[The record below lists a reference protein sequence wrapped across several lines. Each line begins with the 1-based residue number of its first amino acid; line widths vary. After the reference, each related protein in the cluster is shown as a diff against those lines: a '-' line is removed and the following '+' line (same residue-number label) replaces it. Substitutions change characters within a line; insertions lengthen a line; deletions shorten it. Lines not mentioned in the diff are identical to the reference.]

1 MAKTGEMGYPS
12 ALTAP
17 VWGFYDVSFKGESFR
32 FQRPYGSYVMEN
44 VLFKISFPAEFHS
57 QTAVEAAMTLYEQM
71 QAAGKTAADIEKVTI
86 RTHEA
91 CIRII
96 DKKDRSI
103 TRQTAITAFSTW
115 WRSAAVRALN
125 GGRLRGQRGAR

>member
-115 WRSAAVRALN
+115 WRSRCCS
-125 GGRLRGQRGAR
+125 GA

>member
-1 MAKTGEMGYPS
+1 MCCS
-12 ALTAP
+12 
-17 VWGFYDVSFKGESFR
+17 D
-32 FQRPYGSYVMEN
+32 
-44 VLFKISFPAEFHS
+44 SFPAEFHS

-91 CIRII
+91 CIGKSST
-96 DKKDRSI
+96 KKDRSI

-115 WRSAAVRALN
+115 WRSRCCS
-125 GGRLRGQRGAR
+125 GA

>member
-44 VLFKISFPAEFHS
+44 VLFQNLLPAEFHS
-57 QTAVEAAMTLYEQM
+57 QTAVEATMTLYEQM

-96 DKKDRSI
+96 DKGRSI
-103 TRQTAITAFSTW
+103 TRLTATTAFSTW
-115 WRSAAVRALN
+115 WRSRCCS
-125 GGRLRGQRGAR
+125 GA